1 MNYILLDL
9 EWNDAYFKKLHGF
22 VNEIVEFGAVKLDEN
37 FNEVDRFVK
46 IVRSSI
52 TNRLSSRFKELTGMT
67 NEQMQSGIPFD
78 EALKQY
84 KQWAGQDTIT
94 LTWSNS
100 DLHTLYHNCVNFI
113 SDASAAQIGKYV
125 DLQKYFQYELGLMG
139 NPQKNQIS
147 LSNAATLFGVNF
159 SDESLHHALDDSYL
173 SAAILR
179 KCYNKEHFELFIT
192 DTSSNNFYEK
202 MMYKAHYINNMNHP
216 LIKKEDLHIFCPKCK
231 KRAEKISS
239 WRLKKPWFHTT
250 FLCKECNLKFKGAVA
265 FKRFYDK
272 VEVKK
277 RVFEPSVK
285 VTVEKSTKFSGKEKN
300 SFIKTK

>member
-22 VNEIVEFGAVKLDEN
+22 VNEIVEFGAVKLDEK

-52 TNRLSSRFKELTGMT
+52 TNRLSTRFKELTGMT
-67 NEQMQSGIPFD
+67 NEQMQSGVPFN

-84 KQWAGQDTIT
+84 KQWAGEDTIT

-100 DLHTLYHNCVNFI
+100 DLYTLYHNCVNFI

-125 DLQKYFQYELGLMG
+125 DLQKYFQYELALMG

-147 LSNAATLFGVNF
+147 LSNAATLFGVDF
-159 SDESLHHALDDSYL
+159 SSDSLHHALDDSYL

-192 DTSSNNFYEK
+192 DTSSNNFFER
-202 MMYKAHYINNMNHP
+202 MMYKGRYIRNINHP
-216 LIKKEDLHIFCPKCK
+216 LINKEDLHILCPKCK
-231 KRAEKISS
+231 KQAEKVSA
-239 WRLKKPWFHTT
+239 WRLKKTWFNAT
-250 FLCKECNLKFKGAVA
+250 FLCKGCNIKFKGAVA
-265 FKRFYDK
+265 LKKFYDK

-277 RVFEPSVK
+277 KVYEPSVK
-285 VTVEKSTKFSGKEKN
+285 VVAKKNSAFSEKEKN
-300 SFIKTK
+300 FSVKTK